1 MPEIVYLSLGSNMG
15 DRQKNLHDAIARLEM
30 VGRVLKTSSSYET
43 EPVEFTRQAWFL
55 NCALAIETEKAP
67 QKLMAELLEIEQ
79 DLGRHRTSRKGP
91 RTMDIDLLLYGG
103 SVVKSAALV
112 VPHPAMHQRRFV
124 LEPLA
129 EIAPEALHPVLN
141 KTVQELLAALPAGPV
156 VRKLEA
162 ISE

>member
-103 SVVKSAALV
+103 SVVTSAALV